1 MKTTNNFIDYGLYI
15 DHERS
20 FIIALSHLVHE
31 QVLQED
37 TITNDGP
44 LTSNN
49 LNEEHIQRHRNEQL
63 KKFCK
68 AIVEKLEH
76 AHHILIFGPS
86 SAKFELQKE
95 LLNTK
100 PLKHISEEL
109 LVTDHMEKEAAL
121 RFVKAH
127 YTPLTVNEEI
137 FIVHKRK

>member
-86 SAKFELQKE
+86 TAKFELQKE
-95 LLNTK
+95 LLSNK

-121 RFVKAH
+121 RFVTDH
-127 YTPLTVNEEI
+127 YTPITIQEEI
-137 FIVHKRK
+137 FTVPKK